1 MIRHCARLTNSDAKL
16 IIKIQSER
24 KFIQLRRMEKLGMYP
39 YLTVDLNKIA
49 KNVGRVTALCAQYGI
64 GVTGVTKVVRGTPEI
79 AGVMARHGVKALG
92 DSRTENL
99 ERLAGLGME
108 RWMIRILAVSEAP
121 QVVENAEVSL
131 NSDLTVLEALN
142 NAALD
147 KGKLHRVILMADL
160 GDLREGFF
168 DREELLQAASAVRGR
183 MKGLCLAG
191 IGVNLTCFSF
201 VQSDTEKMLRLIA
214 LSRELGLPPPIVSGG
229 NSATLDLMLRGGI
242 PADVNNLR
250 LGESLLF
257 GRERARYRYLEGTEN
272 DAFLLRAEIV
282 ECREKPSLP
291 VGTIGSDSYG
301 HTPVFSDRGMRK
313 RAICA
318 VGRQSIDSETMWP
331 VDPGVEILGASSD
344 HLVLDV
350 TDSEEAYRTGDLVTF
365 RLGYFA
371 TMRAFTSPYVEKRY
385 LPEL

>member
-1 MIRHCARLTNSDAKL
+1 
-16 IIKIQSER
+16 
-24 KFIQLRRMEKLGMYP
+24 MYP
-39 YLTVDLNKIA
+39 YLTVDLGKIA
-49 KNVGRVTALCAQYGI
+49 KNVSRVTTLCHEHGV
-64 GVTGVTKVVRGTPEI
+64 GVTGVTKVFRGQPEI
-79 AGVMARHGVKALG
+79 AGVMARNGAMALG

-108 RWMIRILAVSEAP
+108 RWMIRIPAVSEAP
-121 QVVENAEVSL
+121 EVVRCAEVSL
-131 NSDLTVLEALN
+131 NSDLAVLEALSR
-142 NAALD
+142 AALEA
-147 KGKLHRVILMADL
+147 GRLHRVILMADL

-168 DREELLQAASAVRGR
+168 YREELIKAAGAVRER
-183 MKGLCLAG
+183 MKGLSLAG
-191 IGVNLTCFSF
+191 VGVNLTCFSF
-201 VQSDTEKMLRLIA
+201 VQSDTEKMLRLIE
-214 LSRELGLPPPIVSGG
+214 LSKELGLPRPVVSGG

-242 PADVNNLR
+242 PAGVNNLR

-301 HTPVFSDRGMRK
+301 HTPIFSDRGIRK

-318 VGRQSIDSETMWP
+318 VGRQSVDCETMWP
-331 VDPGVEILGASSD
+331 VDPGAEILGASSD

-350 TDSEEAYRTGDLVTF
+350 TDSGEDYRTGDLVTF
-365 RLGYFA
+365 RLGYFS
-371 TMRAFTSPYVEKRY
+371 TMRAFTSPYVEKRF
-385 LPEL
+385 LPEP